1 MKSKDRTAMLVMLA
15 LLPLVLVA
23 LCYSRLPGQV
33 SLPWSG
39 QETGGKAGLWLWAAL
54 GPLLALL
61 SGLVWGKLRRP
72 FETAALVLL
81 YVLPS
86 FMGMDGILWAMVAA
100 EVLTI
105 AGALPYTLHMRK
117 AG

>member
-1 MKSKDRTAMLVMLA
+1 MKPKDRTAMLAMLA

-54 GPLLALL
+54 GRCWPCCPGWSGGNSAGPL
-61 SGLVWGKLRRP
+61 R
-72 FETAALVLL
+72 
-81 YVLPS
+81 LPPWS
-86 FMGMDGILWAMVAA
+86 SCMS
-100 EVLTI
+100 
-105 AGALPYTLHMRK
+105 
-117 AG
+117 